1 MPTSDKADKELQDK
15 PLARIDFARRLR
27 ELRVMNG
34 YRTARSLARAVGI
47 DENRYTR
54 YERAEVEPDLSL
66 IRMLASVLRTTPN
79 DLLGLGTPVPGF
91 NDNAATQPPIDGAA
105 GIANHRAVSPV
116 RGERV
121 AAITWAIANII
132 AEVRHTATEPKGNGA
147 ADADG
152 TSRSSGPMLPH
163 ISAIYQQL
171 TVDPFG
177 VVAAERSLAHAPAEV
192 QHRVRGLLDD
202 LARTLGE

>member
-1 MPTSDKADKELQDK
+1 MPTSDKADKDLQDK
-15 PLARIDFARRLR
+15 PLARLDFARRLR

-66 IRMLASVLRTTPN
+66 IRMLASVLHTTPN
-79 DLLGLGTPVPGF
+79 ELLGVGAPMPGF
-91 NDNAATQPPIDGAA
+91 NDNAATQPPIDGAV
-105 GIANHRAVSPV
+105 GNSSPRAPQPI

-121 AAITWAIANII
+121 AAITWAIANIV
-132 AEVRHTATEPKGNGA
+132 AEVRHGNPEPRADGA
-147 ADADG
+147 ADGAA
-152 TSRSSGPMLPH
+152 RASGPMLPH

-177 VVAAERSLAHAPAEV
+177 VVAAERSLALAAPDV